1 MVHRRKKVSTKGMH
15 RTSRDRVV
23 CRLCLKPISK
33 TGHIRKH
40 FDDSHG
46 RAAPVL
52 LKATEAHLYEEAN
65 DGYEASTVAG
75 PYQD

>member
-1 MVHRRKKVSTKGMH
+1 MY
-15 RTSRDRVV
+15 RTPYGKVV
-23 CRLCLKPISK
+23 CSICLNPISK
-33 TGHIRKH
+33 TGNIRKH

-46 RAAPVL
+46 RAAPVP

>member
-1 MVHRRKKVSTKGMH
+1 MYEDGNDAGEVSTVMDQQAE
-15 RTSRDRVV
+15 RPMR
-23 CRLCLKPISK
+23 PISK
-33 TGHIRKH
+33 TGNIRKH